1 MSWNRN
7 DTENPCTGVENYLYN
22 GKELIDDLNLNFY
35 DYGARMYDPA
45 IGRWSVIDPLSE
57 QMRRHSPYNYAF
69 NNPIRFID
77 PDGMAPRDCCPGMG
91 SSLSRS
97 LLSEKVQGKVSA
109 ANVNSSN
116 MLNVSMGLQAFGAGG
131 SMQLGPLNLGAGASV
146 GNVSGTSTS
155 SGNGGVQSSLI
166 QLDGSA
172 SISGVAGVSGNLDVG
187 TANLGSS
194 NGQMVGDA
202 KLYDGGFGVGIGAG
216 VGDKDGSQGVSAD
229 GNYNVGL
236 KTKIGIFSAEVS
248 TNLKAVGSYFS
259 SVVDIAA
266 TVIGDMVNEMI
277 KPEVNVPEERR

>member
-1 MSWNRN
+1 
-7 DTENPCTGVENYLYN
+7 
-22 GKELIDDLNLNFY
+22 
-35 DYGARMYDPA
+35 MYDPA

-77 PDGMAPRDCCPGMG
+77 PDGMAPKDCCPGMG
-91 SSLSRS
+91 SSFSRS
-97 LLSEKVQGKVSA
+97 LLSDKVQGKLSA
-109 ANVNSSN
+109 ANANSSN
-116 MLNVSMGLQAFGAGG
+116 MFSASIGVQALGVGG
-131 SMQLGPLNLGAGASV
+131 GVQLGPLNIGAGASV
-146 GNVSGTSTS
+146 ANVSGTSTS
-155 SGNGGVQSSLI
+155 SGNGGVQGSLL

-187 TANLGSS
+187 TANLGTSS
-194 NGQMVGDA
+194 GQLVGDA
-202 KLYDGGFGVGIGAG
+202 KLVDGGYGAGIGAG
-216 VGDKDGSQGVSAD
+216 YGDGNGSQGVSAD

-248 TNLKAVGSYFS
+248 TNLKAVGNYFS

-277 KPEVNVPEERR
+277 KPEINVPEERR